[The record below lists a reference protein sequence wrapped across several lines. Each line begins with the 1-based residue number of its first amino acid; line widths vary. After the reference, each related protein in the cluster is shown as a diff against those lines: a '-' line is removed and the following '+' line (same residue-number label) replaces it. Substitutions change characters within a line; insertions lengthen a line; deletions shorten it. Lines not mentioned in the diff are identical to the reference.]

1 MVHLGFAPVW
11 SAEINLQTWHLKLGR
26 TGVVCARVFSK
37 SRCLTS
43 CFVQKDKWVVEV
55 KLWCWGISM
64 YIEQKVCLP
73 PAILQNHSASTKH
86 MATSVVSFYQE
97 TSILI
102 VAGVEPPSCVEW
114 NLTLIYFVGC
124 QCVIPIWSFV
134 MKAFFWPTLETSC
147 FVRKAWPRA
156 FACCSNFTHTHITH
170 IFEGR
175 VYLMDAPWY
184 SFFFP
189 KLFVFSSHR
198 AVCIILAIPT
208 PSRWILLELY

>member
-1 MVHLGFAPVW
+1 M
-11 SAEINLQTWHLKLGR
+11 E
-26 TGVVCARVFSK
+26 
-37 SRCLTS
+37 
-43 CFVQKDKWVVEV
+43 
-55 KLWCWGISM
+55 
-64 YIEQKVCLP
+64 
-73 PAILQNHSASTKH
+73 
-86 MATSVVSFYQE
+86 TSVISFYQE

-184 SFFFP
+184 SFFF
-189 KLFVFSSHR
+189 SE
-198 AVCIILAIPT
+198 AVCVQFSQGSVYHFGNPHAIEMNFVGALLALFSTSLAVPSIRDDTTSLSPEAECLSWNETHFILSCFAKIQKYT
-208 PSRWILLELY
+208 KVL